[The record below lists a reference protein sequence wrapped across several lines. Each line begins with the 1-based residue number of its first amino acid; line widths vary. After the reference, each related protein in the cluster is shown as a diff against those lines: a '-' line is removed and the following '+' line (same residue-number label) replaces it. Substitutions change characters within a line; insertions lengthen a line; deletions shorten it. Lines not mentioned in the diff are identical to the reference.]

1 MADDEQPE
9 RQEKPP
15 GTSRRKSETRQR
27 TETLFARV
35 TPDEKSAIQARA
47 DRAGLASAAFLRA
60 IALGEAGPRAR
71 RRPPVDHV
79 VIRQLL
85 GELNR
90 VGNNINQIAR
100 SLNSGED
107 LNIPELREALAA
119 YVKVADAIYVALNKE
134 PPGDHQGR
142 QPRSP

>member
-1 MADDEQPE
+1 MANDEQPE

-60 IALGEAGPRAR
+60 VALGEAGPRAR

-107 LNIPELREALAA
+107 LDMPELREALAC
-119 YVKVADAIYVALNKE
+119 YTKVADAIYVALNKE
-134 PPGDHQGR
+134 PPGDNQGR
-142 QPRSP
+142 QPSSP